1 MSVVNQIFKKL
12 EDKTEL
18 SSHKVEL
25 ARISID
31 QIRKSYDSVLEARN
45 QSTAALRRAKE
56 AATAISNSAKS
67 LSVRSSQFLKDYE
80 VFSNDVKTLG
90 LEVPSNLTGL
100 NNVVKGDVKLVQ
112 QLNKAASTI
121 DNLTK

>member
-1 MSVVNQIFKKL
+1 MSTLREIGNKLFK
-12 EDKTEL
+12 EDLTSQKI
-18 SSHKVEL
+18 EL
-25 ARISID
+25 ARISIED
-31 QIRKSYDSVLEARN
+31 IRKSYDSVLEARN
-45 QSTAALRRAKE
+45 LSTAALRKAKE

-80 VFSNDVKTLG
+80 IFSNDVKTLG
-90 LEVPSNLTGL
+90 LDVPSNLTGL
-100 NNVVKGDVKLVQ
+100 NNVVKADVKLVQ

>member
-1 MSVVNQIFKKL
+1 MSTLNDIFSKL

-18 SSHKVEL
+18 AAHKVEL

-45 QSTAALRRAKE
+45 ESTAALRKAKE
-56 AATAISNSAKS
+56 ASTAISNSAKS
-67 LSVRSSQFLKDYE
+67 LSVRSGQFLKDYE

-100 NNVVKGDVKLVQ
+100 NDVVKGDVKLVQ
-112 QLNKAASTI
+112 QLNKAANTI
-121 DNLTK
+121 ANL

>member
-45 QSTAALRRAKE
+45 QSTAALRKAKE